1 MHTLVIRE
9 ELYEKNRWI
18 AESLFKACE
27 EANTW
32 AIQQMRFSIPIVQT
46 LAEEF
51 LLDIPSKESNLSSIE
66 FEDLIEVKEISFSYP
81 NTKVLVLNNIN
92 FDTMVA
98 EYLLHPEK
106 NSYKLDYLSLDYLN
120 YKMVPIEDLIGSGL
134 HQKTMAEVPLEDISY
149 YAVEDADVTYQLSA
163 ILKERLKKNNLSK
176 PYNEIE
182 LPLISVLIEI
192 EKNVLRNK
200 SDLVIGIGGG
210 RSVDI
215 AKMIGFNIDKS
226 FVSIPT
232 SASHDGIASPF
243 VSVKGDRPHSLVATA
258 PLGVF
263 VDVDIIKKAPRRLL
277 ASGCGDLIAKI
288 TAVRDWQL
296 GRDKTGEYYGRYS
309 ADLALMSAKIL
320 MESSASFSKK
330 GLNVREIVEALISA
344 GVASCIAG
352 SSRPCS
358 GAEHLFSHAV
368 DKLEPGVG
376 LHGEKCGIGAIMIA
390 KLQGQDWKK
399 IVKTLKDVGVPTTA
413 KEIGLKPEILTKALT
428 IAQSLRPERYTILK
442 EVSMTEKKAVAL
454 AKSTRVL

>member
-1 MHTLVIRE
+1 M
-9 ELYEKNRWI
+9 ELPRLIVVGEKNI
-18 AESLFKACE
+18 NNIGSFLKSLK
-27 EANTW
+27 N
-32 AIQQMRFSIPIVQT
+32 IKKVSLVSGNNVKKIVQNKIESSLSASKIQMVWH
-46 LAEEF
+46 LAETN
-51 LLDIPSKESNLSSIE
+51 DKRSIQ
-66 FEDLIEVKEISFSYP
+66 LIEQNVGKSKSE
-81 NTKVLVLNNIN
+81 
-92 FDTMVA
+92 
-98 EYLLHPEK
+98 
-106 NSYKLDYLSLDYLN
+106 
-120 YKMVPIEDLIGSGL
+120 LIVG
-134 HQKTMAEVPLEDISY
+134 V
-149 YAVEDADVTYQLSA
+149 
-163 ILKERLKKNNLSK
+163 
-176 PYNEIE
+176 
-182 LPLISVLIEI
+182 
-192 EKNVLRNK
+192 
-200 SDLVIGIGGG
+200 GGG

-215 AKMIGFNIDKS
+215 AKIIGFNLDLP

-243 VSVKGDRPHSLVATA
+243 VSIKGNKPHSVVATA

-263 VDVDIIKKAPRRLL
+263 VDVDIIKKAPKKLL

-320 MESSASFSKK
+320 MEHSSKFSKK
-330 GLNVREIVEALISA
+330 GLDVREVVEALISA

-368 DKLEPGVG
+368 DKLEPGIG

-399 IVKTLKDVGVPTTA
+399 IVKTLKSVGAPTTA
-413 KEIGLKPEILTKALT
+413 KEIGLKSEVLAKALT

-442 EVSMTEKKAVAL
+442 EVNMNENKAINL
-454 AKSTRVL
+454 AKSTKVL

>member
-1 MHTLVIRE
+1 M
-9 ELYEKNRWI
+9 ELPRKIVVGEKNI
-18 AESLFKACE
+18 SDIGNFLKSLDDPNSVSLISGNNVKK
-27 EANTW
+27 
-32 AIQQMRFSIPIVQT
+32 IVQRKIEKSLSGSKIKYIWH
-46 LAEEF
+46 LAKTI
-51 LLDIPSKESNLSSIE
+51 DRK
-66 FEDLIEVKEISFSYP
+66 
-81 NTKVLVLNNIN
+81 
-92 FDTMVA
+92 
-98 EYLLHPEK
+98 
-106 NSYKLDYLSLDYLN
+106 SL
-120 YKMVPIEDLIGSGL
+120 
-134 HQKTMAEVPLEDISY
+134 
-149 YAVEDADVTYQLSA
+149 
-163 ILKERLKKNNLSK
+163 
-176 PYNEIE
+176 NEIE
-182 LPLISVLIEI
+182 NKVRQS
-192 EKNVLRNK
+192 K
-200 SDLVIGIGGG
+200 SDLVVGIGGG

-215 AKMIGFNIDKS
+215 AKMIGFNIDKP

-243 VSVKGDRPHSLVATA
+243 VSVKGARPHSLVATA

-320 MESSASFSKK
+320 MESSTDFSKK
-330 GLNVREIVEALISA
+330 GLNAREIVEALISA

-368 DKLEPGVG
+368 DKLEPDVG
-376 LHGEKCGIGAIMIA
+376 LHGEKCGIGTIMIA

-413 KEIGLKPEILTKALT
+413 KEIGLKSGILAKALT

-442 EVSMTEKKAVAL
+442 EVNMTEKKAITL
-454 AKSTRVL
+454 AKSTKVL